1 MYNRYVRNDDGV
13 YERIPTPER
22 EVLHDPPPQREAGGG
37 PAPPH
42 DPPRE
47 DREPPHRDQSRETA
61 GDRSRDWG
69 PRREDPPPGR
79 EKQGLLS
86 GLLGKLKLDG
96 IDSGDLLLL
105 AILFLLFQ
113 EGEDEELLIA
123 LGLWVTR
130 FYARRVSYICP
141 ACHGIFR
148 PRFRQMFA
156 LYHTTQTRRLPCP
169 HCGRKG
175 YCVEVANQQEN

>member
-1 MYNRYVRNDDGV
+1 MGKKFTESKIFN
-13 YERIPTPER
+13 II
-22 EVLHDPPPQREAGGG
+22 
-37 PAPPH
+37 
-42 DPPRE
+42 
-47 DREPPHRDQSRETA
+47 
-61 GDRSRDWG
+61 
-69 PRREDPPPGR
+69 
-79 EKQGLLS
+79 LS
-86 GLLGKLKLDG
+86 
-96 IDSGDLLLL
+96 I
-105 AILFLLFQ
+105 
-113 EGEDEELLIA
+113 LIA